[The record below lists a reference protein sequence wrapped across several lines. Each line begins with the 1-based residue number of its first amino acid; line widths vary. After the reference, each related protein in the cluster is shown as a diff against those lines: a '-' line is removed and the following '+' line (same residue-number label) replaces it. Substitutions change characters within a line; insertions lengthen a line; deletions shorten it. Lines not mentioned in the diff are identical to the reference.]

1 MEASVADAPRAARAK
16 TTPMFRVFL
25 ENRETG
31 LWENLT
37 PDVPLIA
44 PSRKAAR
51 SMALGDKEGRCFA
64 IREAEYDPKTRE
76 FKQETETVTKIQ
88 ETWT

>member
-1 MEASVADAPRAARAK
+1 MEASVADAPKAARAK
-16 TTPMFRVFL
+16 TTPMFRVF
-25 ENRETG
+25 RQADDG